1 MPEERLTFDVP
12 GSGAVSALLIRPA
25 DAWCLY
31 VLAHGAGAPM
41 THKFMAAMAGAFAA
55 EGIAT
60 LRYQFPYMEAGR
72 KYPDREPVL
81 KSTVRAAVDIAAGY
95 GLPLLA
101 GGKSMGGRMTSL
113 AASETPLPSTRGLVF
128 LGFPLHSPA
137 KPGAERG
144 AHLESVTVPMLF
156 LQGARDKLARLDL
169 LEPLLA
175 QIGERATL
183 HVVADADHSF
193 NLPAAAARS
202 ADTPGDLAR
211 TTAVWARAIRAVD

>member
-1 MPEERLTFDVP
+1 
-12 GSGAVSALLIRPA
+12 
-25 DAWCLY
+25 
-31 VLAHGAGAPM
+31 
-41 THKFMAAMAGAFAA
+41 
-55 EGIAT
+55 
-60 LRYQFPYMEAGR
+60 MEAGR
-72 KYPDREPVL
+72 SYPDREPVL
-81 KSTVRAAVDIAAGY
+81 KNTVRAAVDAAAGY

-113 AASETPLPSTRGLVF
+113 AASETPLPSTRALVF

-144 AHLESVTVPMLF
+144 AHLASVTVPMLF
-156 LQGARDKLARLDL
+156 LQGSRDKLARLDL

-175 QIGERATL
+175 EIGEVATL

-211 TTAVWARAIRAVD
+211 VTAEWARALSCA

>member
-1 MPEERLTFDVP
+1 MNASQPLGFEVP
-12 GSGAVSALLIRPA
+12 GSGAVSSLLMRPS
-25 DAWCLY
+25 DAWILY

-41 THKFMAAMAGAFAA
+41 THTFMEAMADAFAA

-72 KYPDREPVL
+72 SYPDREPVL
-81 KSTVRAAVDIAAGY
+81 KATVRAAVDLATTF

-113 AASETPLPSTRGLVF
+113 AAADSPLPSTRGLVF

-144 AHLESVTVPMLF
+144 AHLASVQVPMLF
-156 LQGARDKLARLDL
+156 LQGSRDKLARLDL
-169 LEPLLA
+169 LEPLLT
-175 QIGERATL
+175 QIGPRARL
-183 HVVADADHSF
+183 HVVPEADHSF
-193 NLPAAAARS
+193 KLPAAHART
-202 ADTPGDLAR
+202 ADTHGDLAR
-211 TTAVWARAIRAVD
+211 TTADWARGLPQT